1 MDELNRRI
9 EGTEETI
16 SEYREEIGKK
26 WKDSKRPVRLSY
38 MLKPNPQRPGIRRW
52 DLQKAIKYPQEWHLV
67 PL

>member
-38 MLKPNPQRPGIRRW
+38 MLKPNPQCPGIRRW

>member
-38 MLKPNPQRPGIRRW
+38 MLKPNPQCPGIRRW
-52 DLQKAIKYPQEWHLV
+52 DLQKAIKYSQEWHLV

>member
-1 MDELNRRI
+1 MDGLNTRM

-38 MLKPNPQRPGIRRW
+38 MLKPNPQCPGIRRW